1 MSSPLFP
8 MSVNNV
14 KNKFLTYVILRD
26 STRNVNEILNRHPEI
41 ETRLQLYNYLH
52 QLQVDSY
59 EFIAFENAYDEFIM
73 YENV

>member
-41 ETRLQLYNYLH
+41 RTRLQLYNYLY
-52 QLQVDSY
+52 QLPVGSN
-59 EFIAFENAYDEFIM
+59 EFIVFENAYD
-73 YENV
+73 

>member
-8 MSVNNV
+8 ISVNNV

-26 STRNVNEILNRHPEI
+26 STRIVNEILNRHPEI
-41 ETRLQLYNYLH
+41 QTRLHLYNYLH
-52 QLQVDSY
+52 QLPANSY
-59 EFIAFENAYDEFIM
+59 EFIAFENAYDEFIA